1 LQIGDTMKYSNSRS
15 MTFAT
20 PKKMRDSLPPAN
32 RLRRVGMLIAFC
44 AFTVVALAKTDEPKL
59 VRLSK
64 PQTLSFA
71 ELVLLSKEEKPEAS
85 VAKKMEKLLT
95 TPFVSNEA
103 SLDGAKPRR
112 PSSDA
117 LGPFIRATLW
127 NIERGIE
134 LDAIKVALTKPDQ
147 LDKVIADKKDPKAKP
162 LTAEE
167 LAAAKEQIA
176 FLQPTDLLILNEVD
190 NGVTRSDYRDVG
202 RELAQALKMNYAYG
216 VEFIE
221 VDPLNLGLEKVKL
234 DDKAAQEDIQK
245 SFVADKDRYLG
256 LHGTAVLS
264 RYAIRSATVRALPVC
279 HDWYNDEKKEISKL
293 ESGKRAS
300 ANLVFMERIAREVR
314 RGGRMVLVV
323 ELAVPESPT
332 GAVTVVAAHLENKCK
347 PECRRKQMQQILDW
361 VKADANPVIL
371 AGDMNTTA
379 TDSSPTSISKV
390 LKDRL
395 KDPHAWARSAIKW
408 STGAPTVLLMPVNF
422 MRSKNDPTGFD
433 VPVLSRKK
441 EAKLFGDLEDFHF
454 ADGHTFDFRGEDK
467 RSAEDRGGTLSDSNQ
482 RAGKGFRPTFA
493 MARTYGGLVGQFKL
507 DWFFVKGYAT
517 DSEKPGGNYAFAP
530 HFARTLQEL
539 NAAPDDPMSD
549 HSPMTIDIPL
559 SEPPLKPS
567 QK

>member
-1 LQIGDTMKYSNSRS
+1 MTHPQFSSSTYS
-15 MTFAT
+15 A
-20 PKKMRDSLPPAN
+20 PKKLRTSLPRAN
-32 RLRRVGMLIAFC
+32 RLRRVAMLLALC
-44 AFTVVALAKTDEPKL
+44 AFTLVALAKTDEPKL
-59 VRLSK
+59 VRFSK
-64 PQTLSFA
+64 PQTLSFS
-71 ELVLLSKEEKPEAS
+71 ELVQLSQDEKPEAS
-85 VAKKMEKLLT
+85 VTKKMETLLG

-103 SLDGAKPRR
+103 SLDGVKPVR

-162 LTAEE
+162 LSPDD

-176 FLQPTDLLILNEVD
+176 ILQPTDLLILNEVD
-190 NGVTRSDYRDVG
+190 YGVTRSDYRDVG
-202 RELAQALKMNYAYG
+202 RELAQALRMNYAYG
-216 VEFIE
+216 VEFLE

-245 SFVADKDRYLG
+245 SFIADKDRYLG

-264 RYAIRSATVRALPVC
+264 RYAIRTATVRPLPVC

-347 PECRRKQMQQILDW
+347 PECRRKQMQQILEW
-361 VKADANPVIL
+361 IKADANPVIL

-379 TDSSPTSISKV
+379 TDSAPTSISKV
-390 LKDRL
+390 LKDRV

-441 EAKLFGDLEDFHF
+441 EAKLFGDLDDFHF
-454 ADGHTFDFRGEDK
+454 ADGHTFDFRGEDS

-482 RAGKGFRPTFA
+482 RASKGFRPTFA
-493 MARTYGGLVGQFKL
+493 MARTYGGLVGEYKL

-517 DSEKPGGNYAFAP
+517 DSEKSGGNYAFAP
-530 HFARTLQEL
+530 HFARTLREL
-539 NAAPDDPMSD
+539 NSAPDDPMSD
-549 HSPMTIDIPL
+549 HSPMTVDIPL

>member
-1 LQIGDTMKYSNSRS
+1 
-15 MTFAT
+15 MTHPHFQSLT
-20 PKKMRDSLPPAN
+20 YGPPKKLRVSLSRAN
-32 RLRRVGMLIAFC
+32 RMRRVGMLLALC
-44 AFTVVALAKTDEPKL
+44 AFTLVALAKTDQPKL
-59 VRLSK
+59 VRFSK
-64 PQTLSFA
+64 PRTLSFS
-71 ELVLLSKEEKPEAS
+71 ELVQVSQDEKPEAS
-85 VAKKMEKLLT
+85 VAKKMETLLG
-95 TPFVSNEA
+95 TPFLSNEA
-103 SLDGAKPRR
+103 SLDGAKPVR

-147 LDKVIADKKDPKAKP
+147 LDKVIADKKDPEAKP
-162 LTAEE
+162 LSPED

-176 FLQPTDLLILNEVD
+176 LLQPTDLLILNEVD
-190 NGVTRSDYRDVG
+190 YGVTRSDYRDVG
-202 RELAQALKMNYAYG
+202 RELAQALRMNYAYG
-216 VEFIE
+216 VEFLE

-245 SFVADKDRYLG
+245 SFIADKDRYLG

-264 RYAIRSATVRALPVC
+264 RYPIRGATLRPLLVC

-314 RGGRMVLVV
+314 RGGRMALVV

-332 GAVTVVAAHLENKCK
+332 GAVTVVATHLENKCK

-361 VKADANPVIL
+361 IKADANPVIL

-454 ADGHTFDFRGEDK
+454 ADGHTFDFRGEDN
-467 RSAEDRGGTLSDSNQ
+467 RSAADRGGTLSDSNQ
-482 RAGKGFRPTFA
+482 RATKGFRPTFS

-517 DSEKPGGNYAFAP
+517 DSEKPGGSYAFAP

-539 NAAPDDPMSD
+539 NGAPDDPMSD

-559 SEPPLKPS
+559 SEPPLKS
-567 QK
+567 GQK